1 MYAHDVL
8 RVAVSTTLGSQ
19 YQVWTVSVVTIPM
32 HPSICRSVTCALVPN
47 LTFFTEQ
54 SVGLSSRQTYLPL
67 LILYTDD
74 INKTGFLIYSQLF
87 FVIQSDTILQN
98 MTELHGRVVS
108 TPASYSGGS

>member
-1 MYAHDVL
+1 
-8 RVAVSTTLGSQ
+8 
-19 YQVWTVSVVTIPM
+19 M

-108 TPASYSGGS
+108 TPASYSGESWFKSRPEHRLLSLKMSVFSSVPPSTQV